1 MVQRTLF
8 IEYLWHAGAMCHA
21 LEMDGKDEQARF
33 STLKRPPVL
42 GEEDRG

>member
-1 MVQRTLF
+1 MVKCTLF
-8 IEYLWHAGAMCHA
+8 IEYLWYAGAMPHA

-33 STLKRPPVL
+33 STLKRLPVL

>member
-1 MVQRTLF
+1 MVQYTLF

-21 LEMDGKDEQARF
+21 LEMDGKDEQAQF

>member
-1 MVQRTLF
+1 MVQCTLF

-21 LEMDGKDEQARF
+21 LEMDGKDEQAWF

-42 GEEDRG
+42 GEEYRG